1 MLRMPPVRGVGL
13 VPATAPAP
21 ALLAWRLAVRS
32 DTLADGLRGMV
43 GFAPAAVV
51 PLAENAGN

>member
-1 MLRMPPVRGVGL
+1 MPPVRGVGL